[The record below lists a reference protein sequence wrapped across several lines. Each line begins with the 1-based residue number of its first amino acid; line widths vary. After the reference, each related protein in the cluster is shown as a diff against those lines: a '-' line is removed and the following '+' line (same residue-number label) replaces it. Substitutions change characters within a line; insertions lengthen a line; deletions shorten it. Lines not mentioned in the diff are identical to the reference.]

1 MVFWYFTACPAAMK
15 VAIVIS
21 PRLQLSGFPSAP
33 SASANQIFITLKM
46 ID

>member
-1 MVFWYFTACPAAMK
+1 MVFWYFTTYPAAMK
-15 VAIVIS
+15 AAIVIS
-21 PRLQLSGFPSAP
+21 PRIQLSGFPSAP